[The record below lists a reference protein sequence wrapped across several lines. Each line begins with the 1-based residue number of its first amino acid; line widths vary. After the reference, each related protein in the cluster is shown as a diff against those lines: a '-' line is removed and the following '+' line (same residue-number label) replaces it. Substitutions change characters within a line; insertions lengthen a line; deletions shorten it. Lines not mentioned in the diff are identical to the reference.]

1 MLILDRFEG
10 DFALIEVTDE
20 NDNITSIEIP
30 KNRIASDA
38 REGDILILNNDIYV
52 TDTDATL
59 LRRKRIINRLRR
71 LRNE

>member
-10 DFALIEVTDE
+10 DFALIELTDE

-30 KNRIASDA
+30 KDRIASDA
-38 REGDILILNNDIYV
+38 KEGDILILNNDIYV

>member
-30 KNRIASDA
+30 KDRIASDA
-38 REGDILILNNDIYV
+38 KEGDILILNNDIYV

>member
-20 NDNITSIEIP
+20 NNNITSIEIP

-38 REGDILILNNDIYV
+38 REGDILIPDNDIYV